1 MEGKTLKEIE
11 TPQLTSA
18 NLYFTGKT
26 ERRGELATGI
36 GRRAYAVAIEN
47 DKIQHR
53 TVIHFVQNSY
63 AESPCAHNLCI
74 LNLIKSVVE

>member
-1 MEGKTLKEIE
+1 MEGKKLKEIE

-18 NLYFTGKT
+18 NLYFTGKIK
-26 ERRGELATGI
+26 RRGELATGI

-53 TVIHFVQNSY
+53 IVIHFLVCTKKFMLRSH
-63 AESPCAHNLCI
+63 AFTI
-74 LNLIKSVVE
+74 SVF

>member
-1 MEGKTLKEIE
+1 MRLNLRAMALSDESEWKVKKQLKEIE

-18 NLYFTGKT
+18 NLYFTGKI

-53 TVIHFVQNSY
+53 TVIHFV
-63 AESPCAHNLCI
+63 
-74 LNLIKSVVE
+74 

>member
-1 MEGKTLKEIE
+1 MEGKKLKEIE

-18 NLYFTGKT
+18 NLYFTGKIK
-26 ERRGELATGI
+26 RRGELATGI

-53 TVIHFVQNSY
+53 TVIRFLDCM
-63 AESPCAHNLCI
+63 PHNFFI
-74 LNLIKSVVE
+74 MNLIKCVVE